1 MGLLDTKNKRKS
13 AALTSV
19 IMSLLLVAIFFF
31 GLKYLDPPEEY
42 GIAVNFGTSDV
53 GQGNVQPKA
62 PLKPAGEPAEEIQ
75 EEEVEEQEVIEQ
87 PQEEVQPVEEK
98 VQETVEEAATEEE
111 VLTQESEEAI
121 AIKKAE
127 EERKKK
133 EAEDLKKAE
142 EERLERERIEEE
154 KREQERL
161 EAERKEKER
170 QAEIARKKK
179 AEEDAK
185 KAKLDAMIGG
195 INNASGTEEGGE
207 GNDNQAGDKGK
218 ITGDPNASGYYGNGG
233 SGGDGDYNLGNRKPL
248 SRPKPDYICSEEGL
262 VVVGIEVDRN
272 GRVIKATPGIK
283 GTTNSAA
290 CLLTQAKE
298 AALKTRWN
306 SDFNAPSKQVGTIK
320 YRFSLSQ

>member
-1 MGLLDTKNKRKS
+1 MGFLDTRNKRKS
-13 AALTSV
+13 AGITSL
-19 IMSLLLVAIFFF
+19 IMSLLFVAIFLF

-53 GQGNVQPKA
+53 GQGTVQPAA
-62 PLKPAGEPAEEIQ
+62 PLKSAAQP
-75 EEEVEEQEVIEQ
+75 EEVKEQELKEQ
-87 PQEEVQPVEEK
+87 PEELVTPVEEK
-98 VQETVEEAATEEE
+98 VDKVVEETAKNEE

-127 EERKKK
+127 EEQKKK
-133 EAEDLKKAE
+133 EAADRKKEA
-142 EERLERERIEEE
+142 ERLER
-154 KREQERL
+154 ERL
-161 EAERKEKER
+161 EAERKERER
-170 QAEIARKKK
+170 QAEIARKK

-207 GNDNQAGDKGK
+207 GNDNTAGDKGK

-248 SRPKPDYICSEEGL
+248 SRPKPDYICNEEGL
-262 VVVGIEVDRN
+262 VVVSIEVDRS
-272 GRVIKATPGIK
+272 GRVIKAKAGAK
-283 GTTNSAA
+283 GTTTSATCLWTQAESAA
-290 CLLTQAKE
+290 K
-298 AALKTRWN
+298 KTTWN
-306 SDFNAPSKQVGTIK
+306 PDSNAPSKQLGTIK